1 MLQEERV
8 ENYKKMLLPKKPKP
22 KEEIKKEEE
31 KQQPS
36 GGSKKRLNQSPKP
49 SSGASASKH
58 DRVDSSGFID
68 VGGDHK
74 MHS

>member
-1 MLQEERV
+1 M
-8 ENYKKMLLPKKPKP
+8 ENYKQMLLPKKPKP

-49 SSGASASKH
+49 SSGMSTSKH
-58 DRVDSSGFID
+58 DRVDFLGFID
-68 VGGDHK
+68 LGDQR
-74 MHS
+74 MQHS